1 MHAGKIAI
9 DIYLCFH
16 TDLNANQCW
25 TPTLDFIYESVKEV
39 SINLLSEM
47 CPQVTFYMND
57 VWNVHYRS
65 KVWSVVFF

>member
-39 SINLLSEM
+39 SINLLNKCVPRWPFTWMMCEM
-47 CPQVTFYMND
+47 YTTVQKCDQ
-57 VWNVHYRS
+57 
-65 KVWSVVFF
+65 